1 MEQSIGFY
9 ATMIENLKM
18 KVPQGK
24 CNWIYGLIAIS
35 IIVNAVVLFLIWV
48 LCFGPL
54 SYQSVKTFEVLA
66 SGLPFSEIERRI
78 GSGREC
84 VPVKK
89 DGNPAVEG
97 AFLIHPSAQFYP
109 VSHKAYS
116 FSARFPPGFFL
127 VHVGCDG
134 YVEHLRFY
142 SSDGVYGEDG
152 VRR

>member
-1 MEQSIGFY
+1 
-9 ATMIENLKM
+9 MIENLKM

-35 IIVNAVVLFLIWV
+35 IIVNAVTLFLIWV

-54 SYQSVKTFEVLA
+54 SFQTVKTFEILA
-66 SGLPFSEIERRI
+66 SGLPFEEIERKL
-78 GSGREC
+78 GPGYEC

-89 DGNPAVEG
+89 DVKS
-97 AFLIHPSAQFYP
+97 IHVNGEFPIHLAAQFYP

-116 FSARFPPGFFL
+116 FAARFPPGFFL
-127 VHVGCDG
+127 VHVGDDG

-142 SSDGVYGEDG
+142 GSDGMYGDDG

>member
-1 MEQSIGFY
+1 
-9 ATMIENLKM
+9 M

-35 IIVNAVVLFLIWV
+35 IIVNAVTLFLIWV

-54 SYQSVKTFEVLA
+54 SFQTVKTFEILA
-66 SGLPFSEIERRI
+66 SGLPFEEIERKL
-78 GSGREC
+78 GPGYEC

-89 DGNPAVEG
+89 DVKSIHVDGEFP
-97 AFLIHPSAQFYP
+97 IHPAEQFYP
-109 VSHKAYS
+109 VLHKAYS

-127 VHVGCDG
+127 VHVGSDG

-142 SSDGVYGEDG
+142 SSDGMYGDDG

>member
-1 MEQSIGFY
+1 
-9 ATMIENLKM
+9 M

-35 IIVNAVVLFLIWV
+35 IIVNAVTLFLIWV

-54 SYQSVKTFEVLA
+54 SFQTVKTFEILA
-66 SGLPFSEIERRI
+66 SGLPFEEIERKL
-78 GSGREC
+78 GPGYEC

-89 DGNPAVEG
+89 DVKS
-97 AFLIHPSAQFYP
+97 IHVDGEFPIHLAAQFYP

-127 VHVGCDG
+127 VHVGSDG
-134 YVEHLRFY
+134 YIEHLRFY
-142 SSDGVYGEDG
+142 SSDGMYGDDG